1 MNLDDVMKKTVE
13 EVKKQEKTQEQENI
27 TKNKNNPE
35 TDTKELKKEN
45 TEDKSSE
52 KETLKQ
58 LEEAVLKLKLKN
70 KIEELEDK
78 SEKLTKLLDKF
89 ASNVPVFIER
99 LETINKG
106 LKLNEFSNAL
116 RIIEKNSMIL
126 SKNVNDFI
134 IFDKNLIT
142 NQNKNINKNIT
153 ELSNTAK
160 VSIEQEGKFYKT
172 LNKSLFYIIGLLIV
186 VNLGT
191 IYLSNKRVEALERRM
206 EKVNFQNNAIYKV
219 LLEKEKFWINKE
231 DQKLY
236 LKEMEEI
243 NGKR

>member
-13 EVKKQEKTQEQENI
+13 EVKKQEQENI
-27 TKNKNNPE
+27 TKDKNNPE

-78 SEKLTKLLDKF
+78 SEKLTKLLNKF

-116 RIIEKNSMIL
+116 KIIEKNSMIL

-134 IFDKNLIT
+134 TFDKNLIT
-142 NQNKNINKNIT
+142 NQSKNINKNIT

-206 EKVNFQNNAIYKV
+206 EKVNFQNNSIYKV

>member
-1 MNLDDVMKKTVE
+1 MNLDDVIRENKEDLK
-13 EVKKQEKTQEQENI
+13 EQESLSEENI
-27 TKNKNNPE
+27 KNNSNKTE
-35 TDTKELKKEN
+35 TTSVKEAKKED

-116 RIIEKNSMIL
+116 KIIEKNSMIL

-134 IFDKNLIT
+134 TFDKNLIT
-142 NQNKNINKNIT
+142 NQNKNIT
-153 ELSNTAK
+153 ELFNTAK
-160 VSIEQEGKFYKT
+160 FSIEQKGKFYKN
-172 LNKSLFYIIGLLIV
+172 LNKSLFYIVTLLLVI
-186 VNLGT
+186 NLGT
-191 IYLSNKRVEALERRM
+191 IYLSNKRIIELEKRIER
-206 EKVNFQNNAIYKV
+206 VNVQNDTIYK
-219 LLEKEKFWINKE
+219 LLVKNEKFWINKE
-231 DQKLY
+231 DQELY
-236 LKEMEEI
+236 LKKLEDES
-243 NGKR
+243 KK

>member
-27 TKNKNNPE
+27 TKDKNNPE

-78 SEKLTKLLDKF
+78 SEKLTKLLNKF

-134 IFDKNLIT
+134 TFDKNLIT
-142 NQNKNINKNIT
+142 NQSKNINKNIT

-186 VNLGT
+186 INLGT

-206 EKVNFQNNAIYKV
+206 EKVNFQNNSIYKV

>member
-1 MNLDDVMKKTVE
+1 MNLDDVIRENKEDLK
-13 EVKKQEKTQEQENI
+13 EQESLSEENI
-27 TKNKNNPE
+27 KNNSNKTE
-35 TDTKELKKEN
+35 TTSVKEAKKED

-116 RIIEKNSMIL
+116 KIIEKNSMIL

-134 IFDKNLIT
+134 TFDKNLVT
-142 NQNKNINKNIT
+142 NQSKNIDKNIT

-160 VSIEQEGKFYKT
+160 VSIEQKGKFYKN
-172 LNKSLFYIIGLLIV
+172 LNKSLFYIVTLLLVI
-186 VNLGT
+186 NLGI
-191 IYLSNKRVEALERRM
+191 IYLSNKRVIELEKRIER
-206 EKVNFQNNAIYKV
+206 VNVQNDTIYK
-219 LLEKEKFWINKE
+219 LLVKNEKFWINKE
-231 DQKLY
+231 DQELY
-236 LKEMEEI
+236 LKKLEDE
-243 NGKR
+243 NKK

>member
-1 MNLDDVMKKTVE
+1 MNLDDVIRENKEDLK
-13 EVKKQEKTQEQENI
+13 EQESLSEENI
-27 TKNKNNPE
+27 KNNSNKTE
-35 TDTKELKKEN
+35 TTSIKEAKKED

-116 RIIEKNSMIL
+116 KIIEKNSMIL

-134 IFDKNLIT
+134 TFDKNLIT
-142 NQNKNINKNIT
+142 NQSKNIT
-153 ELSNTAK
+153 ELFNTAK
-160 VSIEQEGKFYKT
+160 VSIEQKGKFYKN
-172 LNKSLFYIIGLLIV
+172 LNKSLFYIVTLLLVI
-186 VNLGT
+186 NLGT
-191 IYLSNKRVEALERRM
+191 IYLSNKRIIELEKRIER
-206 EKVNFQNNAIYKV
+206 VNVQNDTIYK
-219 LLEKEKFWINKE
+219 LLVKNEKFWINKE
-231 DQKLY
+231 DQELY
-236 LKEMEEI
+236 LKKLEDE
-243 NGKR
+243 NKK

>member
-1 MNLDDVMKKTVE
+1 MNLNDVIRENKEDLK
-13 EVKKQEKTQEQENI
+13 EQESLSEEN
-27 TKNKNNPE
+27 TKDDSNKTE
-35 TDTKELKKEN
+35 TTSVKEAKKED

-89 ASNVPVFIER
+89 ASNVPIFIER

-106 LKLNEFSNAL
+106 LKLNEFSNTL

-134 IFDKNLIT
+134 TFDKNLVT
-142 NQNKNINKNIT
+142 NQSKNIDKNIT

-160 VSIEQEGKFYKT
+160 VSIEQKGKFYKN
-172 LNKSLFYIIGLLIV
+172 LNKSLFYIVTLLLVI
-186 VNLGT
+186 NLGT
-191 IYLSNKRVEALERRM
+191 IYLSNKRIIELEKRIER
-206 EKVNFQNNAIYKV
+206 VNVQNDTIYK
-219 LLEKEKFWINKE
+219 LLVKNEKFWINKE
-231 DQKLY
+231 DQELY
-236 LKEMEEI
+236 LKKLEDES
-243 NGKR
+243 KK

>member
-13 EVKKQEKTQEQENI
+13 EVKKQEKTEKQENI
-27 TKNKNNPE
+27 TKDKNNSE
-35 TDTKELKKEN
+35 TDTKELKKEDS
-45 TEDKSSE
+45 EDKSSE

-89 ASNVPVFIER
+89 ASNVPIFIER

-106 LKLNEFSNAL
+106 LKLNEFSNTL

-134 IFDKNLIT
+134 TFDKNLVT
-142 NQNKNINKNIT
+142 NQSKNIDKNIT

-160 VSIEQEGKFYKT
+160 VSIEQKGKFYKN
-172 LNKSLFYIIGLLIV
+172 LNKSLFYIVTLLLVI
-186 VNLGT
+186 NLGT
-191 IYLSNKRVEALERRM
+191 IYLSNKRIIELEKRIER
-206 EKVNFQNNAIYKV
+206 VNVQNDTIYK
-219 LLEKEKFWINKE
+219 LLVKNEKFWINKE
-231 DQKLY
+231 DQELY
-236 LKEMEEI
+236 LKKLEDES
-243 NGKR
+243 KK

>member
-1 MNLDDVMKKTVE
+1 MNLDDVIRENKEDLKEQESLSEENIKNNSNKTETTSVK
-13 EVKKQEKTQEQENI
+13 EVKKE
-27 TKNKNNPE
+27 
-35 TDTKELKKEN
+35 D
-45 TEDKSSE
+45 TEDKASE

-89 ASNVPVFIER
+89 ASNVPIFIER

-106 LKLNEFSNAL
+106 LKLNEFSNTL

-134 IFDKNLIT
+134 TFDKNLVT
-142 NQNKNINKNIT
+142 NQSKNIDKNIT

-160 VSIEQEGKFYKT
+160 VSIEQKGKFYKN
-172 LNKSLFYIIGLLIV
+172 LNKSLFYIVTLLLVI
-186 VNLGT
+186 NLGT
-191 IYLSNKRVEALERRM
+191 IYLSNKRIIELEKRIER
-206 EKVNFQNNAIYKV
+206 VNVQNDTIYK
-219 LLEKEKFWINKE
+219 LLVKNEKFWINKE
-231 DQKLY
+231 DQELY
-236 LKEMEEI
+236 LKKLEDES
-243 NGKR
+243 KK

>member
-1 MNLDDVMKKTVE
+1 MNLDDVIRENKEDLKEQESLSEENIKNNSNKTKTTSVK
-13 EVKKQEKTQEQENI
+13 EVKKE
-27 TKNKNNPE
+27 
-35 TDTKELKKEN
+35 D
-45 TEDKSSE
+45 TEDKASE

-89 ASNVPVFIER
+89 ASNVPIFIER

-106 LKLNEFSNAL
+106 LKLNEFSNTL

-134 IFDKNLIT
+134 TFDKNLVT
-142 NQNKNINKNIT
+142 NQSKNIDKNIT

-160 VSIEQEGKFYKT
+160 VSIEQKGKFYKN
-172 LNKSLFYIIGLLIV
+172 LNKSLFYIVTLLLV
-186 VNLGT
+186 VNLGI
-191 IYLSNKRVEALERRM
+191 IYLSNKRVIELEKRIER
-206 EKVNFQNNAIYKV
+206 VNVQNDTIYK
-219 LLEKEKFWINKE
+219 LLVKNEKFWINKE
-231 DQKLY
+231 DQELY
-236 LKEMEEI
+236 LKKLEDES
-243 NGKR
+243 KK

>member
-13 EVKKQEKTQEQENI
+13 EVKKQEQENI
-27 TKNKNNPE
+27 TKDKNNPE
-35 TDTKELKKEN
+35 TDTKELKKKN

-78 SEKLTKLLDKF
+78 SEKLTKLLNKF

-134 IFDKNLIT
+134 TFDKNLIT
-142 NQNKNINKNIT
+142 NQSKNINKNIT

-191 IYLSNKRVEALERRM
+191 IYLSNKKVEALERRM
-206 EKVNFQNNAIYKV
+206 EKVNFQNNSIYKV

>member
-13 EVKKQEKTQEQENI
+13 EVKKQEQENI
-27 TKNKNNPE
+27 TKDKNNPE

-52 KETLKQ
+52 KETIKQ

-78 SEKLTKLLDKF
+78 SEKLTKLLNKF

-134 IFDKNLIT
+134 TFDKNLIT
-142 NQNKNINKNIT
+142 NQSKNINKNIT

-191 IYLSNKRVEALERRM
+191 IYLSNKKVEALERRM
-206 EKVNFQNNAIYKV
+206 EKVNFQNNSIYKV

>member
-13 EVKKQEKTQEQENI
+13 EVKKQEQENI
-27 TKNKNNPE
+27 TKDKNNPK

-78 SEKLTKLLDKF
+78 SEKLTKLLNKF

-134 IFDKNLIT
+134 TFDKNLIT
-142 NQNKNINKNIT
+142 NQSKNINKNIT

-186 VNLGT
+186 INLGT

>member
-1 MNLDDVMKKTVE
+1 MNLDDVIRENKEDLK
-13 EVKKQEKTQEQENI
+13 EQESLSEENI
-27 TKNKNNPE
+27 KNNSNKTE
-35 TDTKELKKEN
+35 TTSVKEAKKED

-116 RIIEKNSMIL
+116 KIIEKNSMIL

-134 IFDKNLIT
+134 TFDKNLIT
-142 NQNKNINKNIT
+142 NQSKNIT
-153 ELSNTAK
+153 ELFNTAK
-160 VSIEQEGKFYKT
+160 VSIEQKGKFYKN
-172 LNKSLFYIIGLLIV
+172 LNKSLFYIVTLLLVI
-186 VNLGT
+186 NLGT
-191 IYLSNKRVEALERRM
+191 IYLSNKRIIELEKRIER
-206 EKVNFQNNAIYKV
+206 VNVQNDTIYK
-219 LLEKEKFWINKE
+219 LLVKNEKFWINKE
-231 DQKLY
+231 DQELY
-236 LKEMEEI
+236 LKKLEDE
-243 NGKR
+243 NKK

>member
-1 MNLDDVMKKTVE
+1 MNLDDVIRENKEDLK
-13 EVKKQEKTQEQENI
+13 EQESLSEENI
-27 TKNKNNPE
+27 KNNSNKTE
-35 TDTKELKKEN
+35 TTSIKEAKKED

-89 ASNVPVFIER
+89 ASNVPIFIER

-106 LKLNEFSNAL
+106 LKLNEFSNTL

-134 IFDKNLIT
+134 TFDKNLVT
-142 NQNKNINKNIT
+142 NQSKNIDKNIT

-160 VSIEQEGKFYKT
+160 VSIEQKGKFYKN
-172 LNKSLFYIIGLLIV
+172 LNKSLFYIVTLLLVI
-186 VNLGT
+186 NLGT
-191 IYLSNKRVEALERRM
+191 IYLSNKRIIELEKRIER
-206 EKVNFQNNAIYKV
+206 VNVQNDTIYK
-219 LLEKEKFWINKE
+219 LLVKNEKFWINKE
-231 DQKLY
+231 DQELY
-236 LKEMEEI
+236 LKKLEDES
-243 NGKR
+243 KK

>member
-1 MNLDDVMKKTVE
+1 MNLDDVIRENKEYLK
-13 EVKKQEKTQEQENI
+13 EQESLSEENI
-27 TKNKNNPE
+27 KNNSNKTE
-35 TDTKELKKEN
+35 TTSVKEAKKED

-134 IFDKNLIT
+134 TFDKNLIT
-142 NQNKNINKNIT
+142 NQNKNIT
-153 ELSNTAK
+153 ELFNTAK
-160 VSIEQEGKFYKT
+160 FSIEQKGKFYKN
-172 LNKSLFYIIGLLIV
+172 LNKSLFYIVTLLLVI
-186 VNLGT
+186 NLGT
-191 IYLSNKRVEALERRM
+191 IYLSNKRIIELEKRIER
-206 EKVNFQNNAIYKV
+206 VNVQNDTIYK
-219 LLEKEKFWINKE
+219 LLVKNEKFWINKE
-231 DQKLY
+231 DQELY
-236 LKEMEEI
+236 LKKLEDES
-243 NGKR
+243 KK

>member
-1 MNLDDVMKKTVE
+1 MNLDDVIRENKEDLKEQESLSEENIKNNSNKTETTSVK
-13 EVKKQEKTQEQENI
+13 EVKKE
-27 TKNKNNPE
+27 
-35 TDTKELKKEN
+35 D
-45 TEDKSSE
+45 TEDKASE

-89 ASNVPVFIER
+89 ASNVPIFIER

-106 LKLNEFSNAL
+106 LKLNEFSNTL

-134 IFDKNLIT
+134 TFDKNLIT
-142 NQNKNINKNIT
+142 NQSKNIDKNIT
-153 ELSNTAK
+153 ELSNIAK
-160 VSIEQEGKFYKT
+160 VSIEQEGKFYKN
-172 LNKSLFYIIGLLIV
+172 LNKSLFYIVTLLLV

-191 IYLSNKRVEALERRM
+191 IYLSNKRVIELEKRIER
-206 EKVNFQNNAIYKV
+206 VNVQNDTIYK
-219 LLEKEKFWINKE
+219 LLVKNEKFWINKE
-231 DQKLY
+231 DQELY
-236 LKEMEEI
+236 LKKLEDES
-243 NGKR
+243 KK

>member
-1 MNLDDVMKKTVE
+1 MNLDDVIRKNKE
-13 EVKKQEKTQEQENI
+13 DLKEQESLSEENI
-27 TKNKNNPE
+27 KNNSNKTE
-35 TDTKELKKEN
+35 TTSVKEAKKED
-45 TEDKSSE
+45 TENKSSE

-116 RIIEKNSMIL
+116 KIIEKNSMIL

-134 IFDKNLIT
+134 TFDKNLIT
-142 NQNKNINKNIT
+142 NQSKNIT
-153 ELSNTAK
+153 ELFNTAK
-160 VSIEQEGKFYKT
+160 VSIEQKGKFYKN
-172 LNKSLFYIIGLLIV
+172 LNKSLFYIVTLLLVI
-186 VNLGT
+186 NLGT
-191 IYLSNKRVEALERRM
+191 IYLSNKRIIELEKRIER
-206 EKVNFQNNAIYKV
+206 VNVQNDTIYK
-219 LLEKEKFWINKE
+219 LLVKNEKFWINKE
-231 DQKLY
+231 DQELY
-236 LKEMEEI
+236 LKKLEDES
-243 NGKR
+243 KK

>member
-1 MNLDDVMKKTVE
+1 MNLDDVIRENKEDLK
-13 EVKKQEKTQEQENI
+13 EQESLSEENI
-27 TKNKNNPE
+27 KNNSNKTE
-35 TDTKELKKEN
+35 TTSVKEAKKED

-116 RIIEKNSMIL
+116 KIIEKNSMIL

-134 IFDKNLIT
+134 TFDKNLVT
-142 NQNKNINKNIT
+142 NQSKNIDKNIT

-160 VSIEQEGKFYKT
+160 VSIEQKGKFYKN
-172 LNKSLFYIIGLLIV
+172 LNKSLFYIVTLLLVI
-186 VNLGT
+186 NLGT
-191 IYLSNKRVEALERRM
+191 IYLSNKRIIELEKRIER
-206 EKVNFQNNAIYKV
+206 VNVQNDTIYK
-219 LLEKEKFWINKE
+219 LLVKNEKFWINKE
-231 DQKLY
+231 DQELY
-236 LKEMEEI
+236 LKKLEDES
-243 NGKR
+243 KK

>member
-1 MNLDDVMKKTVE
+1 MNLDDVIRENKEDLK
-13 EVKKQEKTQEQENI
+13 EQESLSEENI
-27 TKNKNNPE
+27 KNNSNKTE
-35 TDTKELKKEN
+35 TTSVKEAKKED

-99 LETINKG
+99 LEIINKG

-134 IFDKNLIT
+134 TFDKNLIT
-142 NQNKNINKNIT
+142 NQSKNIT
-153 ELSNTAK
+153 ELFNTAK
-160 VSIEQEGKFYKT
+160 VSIEQKGKFYKN
-172 LNKSLFYIIGLLIV
+172 LNKSLFYIVTLLLVI
-186 VNLGT
+186 NLGT
-191 IYLSNKRVEALERRM
+191 IYLSNKRIIELEKRIER
-206 EKVNFQNNAIYKV
+206 VNVQNDTIYK
-219 LLEKEKFWINKE
+219 LLVKNEKFWINKE
-231 DQKLY
+231 DQELY
-236 LKEMEEI
+236 LKKLEDES
-243 NGKR
+243 KK

>member
-13 EVKKQEKTQEQENI
+13 EVKKQEKTEEQENI
-27 TKNKNNPE
+27 TKDKNNSE
-35 TDTKELKKEN
+35 TDTKELKKEDS
-45 TEDKSSE
+45 EDKSSE

-89 ASNVPVFIER
+89 ASNVPIFIER

-106 LKLNEFSNAL
+106 LKLNEFSNTL

-134 IFDKNLIT
+134 TFDKNLVT
-142 NQNKNINKNIT
+142 NQSKNIDKNIT

-160 VSIEQEGKFYKT
+160 VSIEQKGKFYKN
-172 LNKSLFYIIGLLIV
+172 LNKSLFYIVTLLLVI
-186 VNLGT
+186 NLGT
-191 IYLSNKRVEALERRM
+191 IYLSNKRIIELEKRIER
-206 EKVNFQNNAIYKV
+206 VNVQNDTIYK
-219 LLEKEKFWINKE
+219 LLVKNEKFWINKE
-231 DQKLY
+231 DQELY
-236 LKEMEEI
+236 LKKLEDES
-243 NGKR
+243 KK

>member
-1 MNLDDVMKKTVE
+1 MNLDDVIRENKEDLKEQESLSEENIKNNSNKTETTSVK
-13 EVKKQEKTQEQENI
+13 EVKKE
-27 TKNKNNPE
+27 
-35 TDTKELKKEN
+35 D
-45 TEDKSSE
+45 TEDKASE

-89 ASNVPVFIER
+89 ASNVPIFIER

-106 LKLNEFSNAL
+106 LKLNEFSNTL

-134 IFDKNLIT
+134 TFDKNLVT
-142 NQNKNINKNIT
+142 NQSKNIDKNIT

-160 VSIEQEGKFYKT
+160 VSIEQKGKFYKN
-172 LNKSLFYIIGLLIV
+172 LNKSLFYIVTLLLV
-186 VNLGT
+186 VNLGI
-191 IYLSNKRVEALERRM
+191 IYLSNKRVIELEKRIER
-206 EKVNFQNNAIYKV
+206 VNVQNDTIYK
-219 LLEKEKFWINKE
+219 LLVKNEKFWINKE
-231 DQKLY
+231 DQELY
-236 LKEMEEI
+236 LKKLEDES
-243 NGKR
+243 KK

>member
-1 MNLDDVMKKTVE
+1 MNLNDVIRENKEDLK
-13 EVKKQEKTQEQENI
+13 EQESLSEENI
-27 TKNKNNPE
+27 KNDSNKTE
-35 TDTKELKKEN
+35 TTSVKEAKKED

-89 ASNVPVFIER
+89 ASNVPIFIER

-116 RIIEKNSMIL
+116 RTIEKNSMIL

-134 IFDKNLIT
+134 TFDKNLIT
-142 NQNKNINKNIT
+142 NQSKNIDKNIT
-153 ELSNTAK
+153 ELSNIAK
-160 VSIEQEGKFYKT
+160 VSIEQEGKFYKN
-172 LNKSLFYIIGLLIV
+172 LNKSLFYIVTLLLV

-191 IYLSNKRVEALERRM
+191 IYLSNKRVIELEKRIER
-206 EKVNFQNNAIYKV
+206 VNVQNDTIYK
-219 LLEKEKFWINKE
+219 LLVKNEKFWINKE
-231 DQKLY
+231 DQELY
-236 LKEMEEI
+236 LKKLEDES
-243 NGKR
+243 KK

>member
-1 MNLDDVMKKTVE
+1 MNLDDVIRENKEYLK
-13 EVKKQEKTQEQENI
+13 EQESLSEENI
-27 TKNKNNPE
+27 KNNSNKTE
-35 TDTKELKKEN
+35 TTSVKEAKKED

-134 IFDKNLIT
+134 TFDKNLVT
-142 NQNKNINKNIT
+142 NQSKNIDKNIT
-153 ELSNTAK
+153 ELSNIAK
-160 VSIEQEGKFYKT
+160 VSIEKKGKFYKN
-172 LNKSLFYIIGLLIV
+172 LNKSLFYIIGLLLV
-186 VNLGT
+186 VNLGI
-191 IYLSNKRVEALERRM
+191 IYLSNKRVIELEKRIER
-206 EKVNFQNNAIYKV
+206 VNVQNDTIYK
-219 LLEKEKFWINKE
+219 LLVKNEKFWINKE
-231 DQKLY
+231 DQELY
-236 LKEMEEI
+236 LKKLEDES
-243 NGKR
+243 KK

>member
-13 EVKKQEKTQEQENI
+13 EVKKQEQENI
-27 TKNKNNPE
+27 TKDKNNPE

-78 SEKLTKLLDKF
+78 SEKLTKLLNKF

-116 RIIEKNSMIL
+116 KIIEKNSMIL

-134 IFDKNLIT
+134 TFDKNLIT
-142 NQNKNINKNIT
+142 NQSKNINKNIT

-191 IYLSNKRVEALERRM
+191 IYLSNKKVEALERRM
-206 EKVNFQNNAIYKV
+206 EKVNFQNNSIYKV

>member
-1 MNLDDVMKKTVE
+1 MNLDDVIRENKEDLKEQESLSEENIKNNSNKTETTSVK
-13 EVKKQEKTQEQENI
+13 EVKKE
-27 TKNKNNPE
+27 
-35 TDTKELKKEN
+35 D

-89 ASNVPVFIER
+89 ASNVPIFIER

-106 LKLNEFSNAL
+106 LKLNEFSNTL

-134 IFDKNLIT
+134 IFDKNLVT
-142 NQNKNINKNIT
+142 NQSKNIDKNIT

-160 VSIEQEGKFYKT
+160 VSIEQKGKFYKN
-172 LNKSLFYIIGLLIV
+172 LNKSLFYIVTLLLVI
-186 VNLGT
+186 NLGT
-191 IYLSNKRVEALERRM
+191 IYLSNKRIIELEKRIER
-206 EKVNFQNNAIYKV
+206 VNVQNDTIYK
-219 LLEKEKFWINKE
+219 LLVKNEKFWINKE
-231 DQKLY
+231 DQELY
-236 LKEMEEI
+236 LKKLEDES
-243 NGKR
+243 KK

>member
-13 EVKKQEKTQEQENI
+13 EVKKQEQENI
-27 TKNKNNPE
+27 TKDKNNPE

-78 SEKLTKLLDKF
+78 SEKLTKLLNKF

-134 IFDKNLIT
+134 TFDKNLIT
-142 NQNKNINKNIT
+142 NQSKNINKNIT

-191 IYLSNKRVEALERRM
+191 IYLSNKKVEALERRM
-206 EKVNFQNNAIYKV
+206 EKVNFQNNSIYKV